1 MPRRDARAIGF
12 VERHPRYWPEAAAA
26 IGELKRVLGD
36 DVETFLL
43 VDAEGNWEAAC
54 AIVDGSFQAARWV
67 QARRLPA
74 GDYASSQV
82 EGLPAER
89 LLRREDGRP
98 PYLVRAD
105 EAPTGE
111 GEYEPGGETF
121 GLSTRLGEH
130 AGLRRIGVNVDVIRP
145 GERSTKYHWHRE
157 EEECFLVLSGTG
169 LLQVAGKTYR
179 IGPGDF
185 FAKREGPE
193 NPHQFI
199 NDSDKEL
206 RVLTI
211 GEHRHDVAEYPPAP
225 WQPGDPTPK
234 A

>member
-89 LLRREDGRP
+89 LLRRED
-98 PYLVRAD
+98 A
-105 EAPTGE
+105 
-111 GEYEPGGETF
+111 
-121 GLSTRLGEH
+121 
-130 AGLRRIGVNVDVIRP
+130 
-145 GERSTKYHWHRE
+145 
-157 EEECFLVLSGTG
+157 
-169 LLQVAGKTYR
+169 
-179 IGPGDF
+179 
-185 FAKREGPE
+185 
-193 NPHQFI
+193 
-199 NDSDKEL
+199 
-206 RVLTI
+206 
-211 GEHRHDVAEYPPAP
+211 
-225 WQPGDPTPK
+225 
-234 A
+234 